1 MKQLI
6 EITTVPISIEYKKT
20 DWQFKPAQSTAELE
34 MTTDKGGLQIKSRPI
49 KLHVDSYESR
59 KSASNESPTDSV
71 KSFASKG
78 GQAAYK
84 ATARYVQEGDI
95 LMDVQMTDEALQQI
109 ADLRLENNVHKTP
122 NIKWIPDT
130 PPDISWEPGDMS
142 IKYETD
148 KLNFDFKQ
156 NKQPLEFIP
165 GSIELVMTQ
174 RPKVVINYIGGPI
187 YVPPSADPNYVDTEG

>member
-34 MTTDKGGLQIKSRPI
+34 MTTEKGGLQIKSRPI
-49 KLHVDSYESR
+49 KLNVDTFEAQNSV
-59 KSASNESPTDSV
+59 NPTV
-71 KSFASKG
+71 KTNVENFASKG
-78 GQAAYK
+78 KQAAYQ
-84 ATARYVQEGDI
+84 ATARYVQEGNI
-95 LMDVQMTDEALQQI
+95 LMDVQLTDEALQQI
-109 ADLRLENNVHKTP
+109 ADMRLGNNEHKTP
-122 NIKWIPDT
+122 NIKWIPEH
-130 PPDISWEPGDMS
+130 PADITWEPGELS

-165 GSIELVMTQ
+165 GDIELIVTE
-174 RPKVVINYIGGPI
+174 RPRVIINYIGGPL
-187 YVPPSADPNYVDTEG
+187 YVPPSADPNYVDTEV